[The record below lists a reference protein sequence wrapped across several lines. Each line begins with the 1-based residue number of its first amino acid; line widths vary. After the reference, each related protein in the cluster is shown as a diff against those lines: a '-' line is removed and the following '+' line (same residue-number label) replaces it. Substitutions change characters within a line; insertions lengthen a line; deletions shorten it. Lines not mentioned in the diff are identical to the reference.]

1 MELHRTSAT
10 PAEHNAVQ
18 TPEAPAPGL
27 SVQLLAGPP
36 GTRVL
41 VLTGEADSDTA
52 PVLARALDAALDEP
66 PAPEVLVVD
75 CSGLQFCACAGLNEF
90 LRARLSAV
98 RAEIRL
104 ALAALTPQ
112 VARLLDLTGTDTV
125 FEILPEAPPV
135 AAPKPPVA
143 APVRPSL
150 PIPPQATAPTGTGM
164 GAQAAALSAQA
175 ERQTSADQWDL
186 SAAGA
191 ALARTTATQLGET
204 VGPAHVQEALPG
216 IERLE
221 RLREALAV
229 LTIGTAHTHGQL
241 AWFLSSATVALT
253 PVLRWRAL
261 VAEDRQAFGTVVP
274 TQEEF
279 TDAENAVRHL
289 RTALTHI
296 TARDQERD
304 PVLPEAAARD
314 LQRPG
319 EREGRAGRRSP
330 ARGERPP
337 LGGM

>member
-1 MELHRTSAT
+1 MELHHTSAT
-10 PAEHNAVQ
+10 PAEDSAVQ
-18 TPEAPAPGL
+18 TPDPAAPGL
-27 SVQLLAGPP
+27 SVQRLSGPP

-52 PVLARALDAALDEP
+52 PVLARALDAALNEP
-66 PAPEVLVVD
+66 PAPDVLVVD

-90 LRARLSAV
+90 LRTRLSAV

-125 FEILPEAPPV
+125 FEILSEAPPV

-143 APVRPSL
+143 APRPPSV
-150 PIPPQATAPTGTGM
+150 PVPVPPQATAPTGTGM

-175 ERQTSADQWDL
+175 ELQTRADQWDL

-191 ALARTTATQLGET
+191 ALARATATQLGET
-204 VGPAHVQEALPG
+204 VGPAGVQEALPG

-261 VAEDRQAFGTVVP
+261 IAEDRQAFGTVVP
-274 TQEEF
+274 TSEEF
-279 TDAENAVRHL
+279 ADAENAVRHL

-296 TARDQERD
+296 TTHDQGTD
-304 PVLPEAAARD
+304 PTLPEPAVRD
-314 LQRPG
+314 L
-319 EREGRAGRRSP
+319 
-330 ARGERPP
+330 
-337 LGGM
+337 